1 MLLEACEL
9 TRTERSA
16 SKSVR
21 CSQTHQGFVLTE
33 GLDCHRIPGHQ
44 QELHRGQC
52 GGGDPGGT
60 QKGSRRYQGLLEEG
74 PSSAPALPRVPRTRW
89 GCVPQA
95 HRFLWTHCGGG
106 GWRRLLAVI
115 MGIYHGFLLHVQG
128 INREG
133 CDCVPKL
140 TLCWDSSTSLYKF
153 QICS

>member
-106 GWRRLLAVI
+106 GVEKTA
-115 MGIYHGFLLHVQG
+115 GGDHGDLSWF
-128 INREG
+128 
-133 CDCVPKL
+133 
-140 TLCWDSSTSLYKF
+140 STSCAGYQPRGLRLRAEADPLLG
-153 QICS
+153 